1 MEQKKNKEKNVK
13 KLLLLVV
20 AGLLVLVGCG
30 NSQSKGGKSL
40 SKDSVV
46 TRTFKINR
54 DVNEADEVA
63 KQEITVTVSY
73 QGKKYKKV
81 SIKLATHVSD
91 EFKDEVK
98 KLIDAE
104 DDKAAFDIGI
114 DVFVLQRFQPKT
126 LVQIDDRNDF
136 PAQIDDPFDVI
147 RRIRDGTYILY
158 FYNFLYIH
166 DIDAVYFIAEL
177 KRYELKL
184 GIFSGHMCSLK
195 AVFVIIYHIYT
206 FCNIQSTIFNPR

>member
-1 MEQKKNKEKNVK
+1 MKKF
-13 KLLLLVV
+13 LLLVV
-20 AGLLVLVGCG
+20 AGLLILVGCG

-46 TRTFKINR
+46 TRTFKLDR

-104 DDKAAFDIGI
+104 DDKEGAKQALIEGYEGEGGI
-114 DVFVLQRFQPKT
+114 DELRDYDGITVTSDWTGEAMVSEIE
-126 LVQIDDRNDF
+126 IDPDKVDF
-136 PAQIDDPFDVI
+136 DE
-147 RRIRDGTYILY
+147 
-158 FYNFLYIH
+158 H
-166 DIDAVYFIAEL
+166 
-177 KRYELKL
+177 
-184 GIFSGHMCSLK
+184 
-195 AVFVIIYHIYT
+195 
-206 FCNIQSTIFNPR
+206 

>member
-1 MEQKKNKEKNVK
+1 MY
-13 KLLLLVV
+13 
-20 AGLLVLVGCG
+20 
-30 NSQSKGGKSL
+30 S
-40 SKDSVV
+40 
-46 TRTFKINR
+46 
-54 DVNEADEVA
+54 
-63 KQEITVTVSY
+63 
-73 QGKKYKKV
+73 
-81 SIKLATHVSD
+81 
-91 EFKDEVK
+91 
-98 KLIDAE
+98 
-104 DDKAAFDIGI
+104 AFDIGI

-158 FYNFLYIH
+158 FYDFFYIH
-166 DIDAVYFIAEL
+166 DLDAVYFIAEL

-206 FCNIQSTIFNPR
+206 FCNIQSAGQSGSTSVPLPCVPPSLCNYVLLFSVYTFPVRLPCALLRSRSSRFINPR

>member
-1 MEQKKNKEKNVK
+1 MKKF
-13 KLLLLVV
+13 LLLVV
-20 AGLLVLVGCG
+20 AGLLILAGCG

-91 EFKDEVK
+91 EFKAEIK
-98 KLIDAE
+98 KMIDA
-104 DDKAAFDIGI
+104 
-114 DVFVLQRFQPKT
+114 
-126 LVQIDDRNDF
+126 
-136 PAQIDDPFDVI
+136 
-147 RRIRDGTYILY
+147 
-158 FYNFLYIH
+158 
-166 DIDAVYFIAEL
+166 
-177 KRYELKL
+177 
-184 GIFSGHMCSLK
+184 
-195 AVFVIIYHIYT
+195 
-206 FCNIQSTIFNPR
+206 

>member
-1 MEQKKNKEKNVK
+1 MKKF
-13 KLLLLVV
+13 LLLVV

-46 TRTFKINR
+46 TRTFKIDR
-54 DVNEADEVA
+54 DVDEVDEVG

-91 EFKDEVK
+91 EFKAEIK

-104 DDKAAFDIGI
+104 DDKEGAKRALIEGYEGEGGI
-114 DVFVLQRFQPKT
+114 DELRDYDGMTGTSEWTGEATVSENEIDPDKVDFDDIKNSEDLGEICKMIKT
-126 LVQIDDRNDF
+126 YSPTL
-136 PAQIDDPFDVI
+136 
-147 RRIRDGTYILY
+147 
-158 FYNFLYIH
+158 
-166 DIDAVYFIAEL
+166 FIKNMEKMAL
-177 KRYELKL
+177 KK
-184 GIFSGHMCSLK
+184 
-195 AVFVIIYHIYT
+195 
-206 FCNIQSTIFNPR
+206 

>member
-1 MEQKKNKEKNVK
+1 MKKF
-13 KLLLLVV
+13 LLLVV
-20 AGLLVLVGCG
+20 AGLLILAGCG

-63 KQEITVTVSY
+63 K
-73 QGKKYKKV
+73 YKKV

-104 DDKAAFDIGI
+104 DDKEGAKQALIEGYEGEGGI
-114 DVFVLQRFQPKT
+114 DELRDYDGITVTSDWTGEAMISEIEIDPDKVDFDDIKNSEDLGEICKMIKT
-126 LVQIDDRNDF
+126 YSPTL
-136 PAQIDDPFDVI
+136 
-147 RRIRDGTYILY
+147 
-158 FYNFLYIH
+158 
-166 DIDAVYFIAEL
+166 FIKNLE
-177 KRYELKL
+177 KNGFKEVK
-184 GIFSGHMCSLK
+184 
-195 AVFVIIYHIYT
+195 
-206 FCNIQSTIFNPR
+206 

>member
-1 MEQKKNKEKNVK
+1 MKKF
-13 KLLLLVV
+13 LLLVV

-46 TRTFKINR
+46 TRTFKIDR

-91 EFKDEVK
+91 EFKGEIK

-104 DDKAAFDIGI
+104 DDKEGAKQALIEGYEGEGGI
-114 DVFVLQRFQPKT
+114 DELRDYDGITVTSDWTGEAMVSEIEIDPDKVDFDDIKNSEDLGEICKMIKT
-126 LVQIDDRNDF
+126 YSPTL
-136 PAQIDDPFDVI
+136 
-147 RRIRDGTYILY
+147 
-158 FYNFLYIH
+158 
-166 DIDAVYFIAEL
+166 FIKNME
-177 KRYELKL
+177 KNGFEEVK
-184 GIFSGHMCSLK
+184 
-195 AVFVIIYHIYT
+195 
-206 FCNIQSTIFNPR
+206 